1 MGEEKESKLHR
12 LFVAINLDDALK
24 ERIWNE
30 LSGRLEKEGKKI
42 VEKEN
47 LHITVKFLGYFDEK
61 NMTELVEKMN
71 AFEEFRKFE
80 LTFNETGHFNRR
92 VLRLGTVNGRE
103 ALKALNDKMNELLGL
118 QEERFE
124 THVTLARVKHWK
136 DKTELDAFLK
146 KHLEAR
152 QLVESVDLMESRLSP
167 KGPSYSVVKKFYLKG

>member
-1 MGEEKESKLHR
+1 MEEEKGKLHR
-12 LFVAINLDDALK
+12 LFVAVNLDDALK

-47 LHITVKFLGYFDEK
+47 LHITIKFLGYFDEK
-61 NMTELVEKMN
+61 NMNELVEKMK
-71 AFEEFRKFE
+71 AFEAFRKFE

-92 VLRLGTVNGRE
+92 VLWLGTVNGRE
-103 ALKALNDKMNELLGL
+103 GLKALNDKMNELLGL

-136 DKTELDAFLK
+136 DKDELNDFLK
-146 KHLEAR
+146 KKLQAVQE
-152 QLVESVDLMESRLSP
+152 VKSVDLMESRLSP
-167 KGPSYSVVKKFYLKG
+167 KGPSYSVVKKFYLKD

>member
-1 MGEEKESKLHR
+1 MGEEKGKLHR

-24 ERIWNE
+24 ERIWTA
-30 LSGRLEKEGKKI
+30 LSGRLEREGKKI

-61 NMTELVEKMN
+61 NMNELVEKMK

-92 VLRLGTVNGRE
+92 VLWVGTVNGRKE
-103 ALKALNDKMNELLGL
+103 LKALNEKMNELLGL
-118 QEERFE
+118 QEEKFE

-136 DKTELDAFLK
+136 DKNELDAFLK

-152 QLVESVDLMESRLSP
+152 QEVKSIDLMESKLSP
-167 KGPSYSVVKKFYLKG
+167 KGPGYSVVKKFGLAD